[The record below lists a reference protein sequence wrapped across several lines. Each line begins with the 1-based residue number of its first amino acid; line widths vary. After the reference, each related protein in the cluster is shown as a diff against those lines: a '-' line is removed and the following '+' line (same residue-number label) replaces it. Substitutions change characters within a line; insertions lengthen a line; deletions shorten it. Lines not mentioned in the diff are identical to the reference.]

1 LKEKFLKDYVLLAL
15 RIDRLFNK
23 EGTYYIDSYIGP
35 ESLKTKVEKEE
46 LFTAKNL
53 IKDTK
58 RLKNKIDNIK
68 FENSRKKFIKKH
80 LLAFQTILEI
90 LNNDNIN
97 FKKQVKN
104 ILDLDLVWTDEK
116 VFEEG
121 LKLFKDG
128 LPGSGDLNQRYNEW
142 LQRNTYFFDDNQKM
156 LSLINELIKV
166 VRDYSKNI
174 VNIPND
180 DVIVELVSNKNYG
193 ASTRY
198 IGNLKSKLKINKDI
212 PFNFFQA
219 IPLIAHELYP
229 GHHTEFLMKEKY
241 LVHDKGY
248 FENQVFLL
256 NSPQLVVSEGI
267 GEIAF
272 DMIISNDYFLSYL
285 VNDIYRK
292 YKIKINDVNLK
303 SLLQASRI
311 NSIDQIANN
320 AVMMFE
326 DGRSEDEIKKYVGKY
341 TLQPDFMLE
350 HLLSNI
356 KSSQFKKI
364 YSITY
369 YQGKKLVQD
378 YINRGNKIKRFNE
391 LLKIQSYPTL
401 LVNN

>member
-90 LNNDNIN
+90 LNNDNISL
-97 FKKQVKN
+97 KKQVKN

>member
-1 LKEKFLKDYVLLAL
+1 MKEKFLKDYVSLAL

-35 ESLKTKVEKEE
+35 DNLKTKVEKEE
-46 LFTAKNL
+46 LFTIKNL

-90 LNNDNIN
+90 LNNDNIS

-121 LKLFKDG
+121 LKLIDDG

-156 LSLINELIKV
+156 LSLINELIEV

-180 DVIVELVSNKNYG
+180 DVVVELVSNKNYG

-272 DMIISNDYFLSYL
+272 DMIISNDSFLSYL

-292 YKIKINDVNLK
+292 YKIKIDDVNLK

-341 TLQPDFMLE
+341 TIQPDFMLE

-369 YQGKKLVQD
+369 YQGKKIVQD
-378 YINRGNKIKRFNE
+378 YINSGNKIKRFNE

>member
-1 LKEKFLKDYVLLAL
+1 MKEKFLKDYVLLAL

-128 LPGSGDLNQRYNEW
+128 LPGSGDLNQRYNKW

>member
-1 LKEKFLKDYVLLAL
+1 MKEKFLKDYVSLAL

-46 LFTAKNL
+46 LFTPKNL

-90 LNNDNIN
+90 LNNDNIS

-121 LKLFKDG
+121 LKLIDDG

-156 LSLINELIKV
+156 LSLINELIEV

-180 DVIVELVSNKNYG
+180 DVVVELVSNKNYG

-272 DMIISNDYFLSYL
+272 DMIISNDSFLSYL

-292 YKIKINDVNLK
+292 YKIKIDDVNLK

-341 TLQPDFMLE
+341 TIQPDFMLE

-369 YQGKKLVQD
+369 YQGKKIVQD
-378 YINRGNKIKRFNE
+378 YINSGNKIKRFNE

>member
-1 LKEKFLKDYVLLAL
+1 MKEKFLKDYVLLAL

>member
-1 LKEKFLKDYVLLAL
+1 MKEKFLKDYVLLAL

-90 LNNDNIN
+90 LNNDNISL
-97 FKKQVKN
+97 KKQVKN

>member
-1 LKEKFLKDYVLLAL
+1 MKEKFLKDYVLLAL

-90 LNNDNIN
+90 LNNDNIS

>member
-285 VNDIYRK
+285 VNEIYRK